1 MICIK
6 LEKGGVF
13 VILIGNGRMITWVED
28 TPYFENGCVATE
40 NGRIIEVGSTADL
53 KANYPDAEFYDVQG
67 RLIMPGL
74 INAHT
79 HIYSSFA
86 RGLSLPQAQPN
97 RNFLEIL
104 ENMWWRIDK
113 VLNLEDCRYSA
124 YATGL
129 ESIRCGVTT
138 LFDHH
143 ASQNYVKGSLFALH
157 KSLSEIGLRTS
168 LCYEVSDRDGQDT
181 AAAAIAENIAFI
193 DYAANDK
200 SDMVKGMFGLHASFT
215 LSDATL
221 AACVDAMGNRNA
233 GFHVHVA
240 EGIADLEDSQKQYG
254 KRVVERLH
262 DAGIL
267 GEKTLAIHNVHI
279 DENEMDILH
288 NTNTMAVH
296 NPESNMG
303 NAVGCTP
310 AMEILAHDILLG
322 LGTDAYTQDM
332 FESLKVANIIHKH
345 EKQNP
350 SIGFMESM
358 NMLFKANADIC
369 KRYFDTPL
377 GQLKTGA
384 AADIIVLGYTP
395 HTPLEAGT
403 IAGHVMFGL
412 SGRCVDSSMINGKFV
427 MKERVI
433 QTVDEDAV
441 LQASRQ
447 QCADFWARAV
457 K

>member
-1 MICIK
+1 M
-6 LEKGGVF
+6 L
-13 VILIGNGRMITWVED
+13 LIGNGRMITWTEN
-28 TPYFENGCVATE
+28 TPYFENGCVAVDE
-40 NGRIIEVGSTADL
+40 NRIVEVGSTEEL
-53 KANYPDAEFYDVQG
+53 RANYPNADFYDVKG

-74 INAHT
+74 INTHT

-97 RNFLEIL
+97 RHFLDIL
-104 ENMWWRIDK
+104 ENMWWRVDK
-113 VLNLEDCRYSA
+113 VLNLDDCRYSA

-143 ASQNYVKGSLFALH
+143 ASQNYVKGSLFAIH
-157 KSLSEIGLRTS
+157 ESLRKLGLRAS
-168 LCYEVSDRDGQDT
+168 LCYEVSDRDGKDT
-181 AAAAIAENIAFI
+181 ARAAIEENIAFI
-193 DYAANDK
+193 DHARQDK
-200 SDMVKGMFGLHASFT
+200 TDMIKGMFGLHASFT
-215 LSDATL
+215 LSAETL
-221 AACVDAMGNRNA
+221 ADCVRAMGSRNA

-254 KRVVERLH
+254 KRVVERLYE
-262 DAGIL
+262 AGIL

-279 DENEMDILH
+279 NEAEMELLS

-310 AMEILAHDILLG
+310 AMEILEHKILLG

-345 EKQNP
+345 VKQNP
-350 SIGFMESM
+350 SIAFMESIG
-358 NMLFKANADIC
+358 MLFHANAEIA
-369 KRYFDTPL
+369 KRFFDTPL
-377 GQLKTGA
+377 GRLEPGA
-384 AADIIVLGYTP
+384 AADIIVLSYTP

-412 SGRCVDSSMINGKFV
+412 SGRCVDTSLINGKFV

-433 QTVDEDAV
+433 QTVEELV
-441 LQASRQ
+441 LQESRKQ
-447 QCADFWARAV
+447 SADFWARV
-457 K
+457 QK